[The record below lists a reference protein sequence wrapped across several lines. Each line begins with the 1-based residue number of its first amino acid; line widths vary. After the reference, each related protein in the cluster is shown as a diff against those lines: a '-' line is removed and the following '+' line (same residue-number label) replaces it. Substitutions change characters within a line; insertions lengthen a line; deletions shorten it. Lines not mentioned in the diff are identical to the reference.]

1 MCKELVNIVHCK
13 KMVPIISLILALYG
27 LYMNINEI
35 KTYFPGKS
43 YSTPELEKLLAPQ
56 DNELSEV
63 MVKLGGKHFV
73 DEIKSGEHFFEN
85 LGVSHRNILC
95 TPEAPLDWWMENSGN
110 DVIALQGAIAYDKLM
125 MNQEPLR
132 EMDRLILVANVTDT
146 TAPHIGYSVISHLQK
161 RHEGFIRPSVIA
173 LTGEGCSGFISGLRE
188 ADLYLHKYPQ
198 ARVVVLTV
206 EMMATPLLNPWLQSE
221 LIAYSKAA
229 SPEQAAGLSCKLLG
243 LAIQRYLF
251 GEGCAAALC
260 SNEPKGLNFSTFHK
274 WSNLDPNDIHLLEVM
289 GLGTK
294 TPPHLPPFGFFY
306 QQPHKLVARLLQNYL
321 PKVLTVLSQMT
332 LSDYNMAIH
341 TGSSKILDNI
351 KQVLDLPESQI
362 SPSRSVLNN
371 YGNMNATTG
380 ATILANI
387 METSPYKPT
396 LALFFGLGFAL
407 QLAY

>member
-1 MCKELVNIVHCK
+1 
-13 KMVPIISLILALYG
+13 
-27 LYMNINEI
+27 MNINEI

-43 YSTPELEKLLAPQ
+43 YSTPELEKLLATQ

-73 DEIKSGEHFFEN
+73 DEIKSTDNFFEN

-95 TPEAPLDWWMENSGN
+95 TPEATMDWWMEHSGT

-132 EMDRLILVANVTDT
+132 EMDRLILVANITDT
-146 TAPHIGYSVISHLQK
+146 PAPHIGYSVISHLQK
-161 RHEGFIRPSVIA
+161 RHEQFICPSVIA

-188 ADLYLHKYPQ
+188 AELYLHKYPQ

-221 LIAYSKAA
+221 LIAYSKTV
-229 SPEQAAGLSCKLLG
+229 SSEQMAGLSCKLLG

-260 SNEPKGLNFSTFHK
+260 SNEQGGLNFSHFHK
-274 WSNLDPNDIHLLEVM
+274 WSNLAPDDIHLLEVI

-306 QQPHKLVARLLQNYL
+306 QQPHRLVARLFQNYL
-321 PKVLTVLSQMT
+321 PKVLTVLSDIT
-332 LSDYNMAIH
+332 LSDFNMAIH

-351 KQVLDLPESQI
+351 KHNLDLPEYQVA
-362 SPSRSVLNN
+362 PSRAVLNN

-380 ATILANI
+380 ATILANL
-387 METSPYKPT
+387 METSPDKPT

>member
-1 MCKELVNIVHCK
+1 
-13 KMVPIISLILALYG
+13 
-27 LYMNINEI
+27 MNINEI

-43 YSTPELEKLLAPQ
+43 YSTPELEKLLSSQ

-73 DEIKSGEHFFEN
+73 DEIKSTDHFFEN

-95 TPEAPLDWWMENSGN
+95 TPEAPMDWWVEHSGT
-110 DVIALQGAIAYDKLM
+110 DIIALQGAIAYDKLM

-132 EMDRLILVANVTDT
+132 EIDRLILIANITDT
-146 TAPHIGYSVISHLQK
+146 PAPHIGYSVISHLQK
-161 RHEGFIRPSVIA
+161 RHEQFVCPSVIA

-188 ADLYLHKYPQ
+188 AELYLNKYPQ
-198 ARVVVLTV
+198 ARVIVLTV
-206 EMMATPLLNPWLQSE
+206 EMMATPLLNPWLQDE
-221 LIAYSKAA
+221 LIAYSKTV
-229 SPEQAAGLSCKLLG
+229 SSEQMANVSCKLLG

-260 SNEPKGLNFSTFHK
+260 SNELVGLNFSHFHK

-294 TPPHLPPFGFFY
+294 VPPHLPPFGFFY
-306 QQPHKLVARLLQNYL
+306 QQPHRLVARLFQNYL
-321 PKVLTVLSQMT
+321 PEVLMVLSKIT
-332 LSDYNMAIH
+332 LSDFNMAIH
-341 TGSSKILDNI
+341 TGSNKILDKI
-351 KQVLDLPESQI
+351 KQTLDLTESQV
-362 SPSRSVLNN
+362 SPSRTVLNN

-380 ATILANI
+380 ATILSNLMA
-387 METSPYKPT
+387 TSSTDKPT